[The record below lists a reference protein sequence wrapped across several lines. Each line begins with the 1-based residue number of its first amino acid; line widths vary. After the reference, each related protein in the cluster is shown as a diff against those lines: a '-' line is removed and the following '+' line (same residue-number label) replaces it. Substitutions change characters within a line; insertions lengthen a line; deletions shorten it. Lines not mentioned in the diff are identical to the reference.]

1 MINDEFFA
9 IFFNVFNFTVV
20 LMISIFRLMTGQFQ
34 TNKSF
39 YIYSGIDVNQ
49 SGLVQI
55 TLQIN
60 HIKSN
65 I

>member
-20 LMISIFRLMTGQFQ
+20 QMISIFRLMTGQFQ

-39 YIYSGIDVNQ
+39 YIYSGIDVNLEEP
-49 SGLVQI
+49 GLVQI
-55 TLQIN
+55 TTN
-60 HIKSN
+60 KSH
-65 I
+65 